1 ILGNGDGSFRPFV
14 RSDQGVPFVATDLNG
29 DGSIDVVLANQAVDQ
44 ASALLRVPGTPSFT
58 PGAFQRGG
66 DGGLIG
72 PGDVALADLDGLY
85 GTDLVFANSG
95 SNNVLVYLRQ
105 ADGSFAQTPLSFFA
119 GTNPVALHVGQFND
133 DNGDGVV
140 TDQDWPDLAVA
151 NQGSNDV

>member
-1 ILGNGDGSFRPFV
+1 
-14 RSDQGVPFVATDLNG
+14 
-29 DGSIDVVLANQAVDQ
+29 NQAVDQ

-151 NQGSNDV
+151 NQGSNDVSVLLGSRGRDANGDGQVDGGDLFRLGQRLRTGGL